1 MEKVVEYLRDTITDK
16 MALKDI
22 IDIFE
27 NVCQPMNEDDM
38 ILFETGTYNFTG
50 EELFYFSLVK
60 QVPAEDDEYCQ
71 LHIDVLYE
79 PNAENRKLNTTVW
92 DDGLEEDIFDYIR
105 NSEVYNYVQRDNYI
119 KMDIYVDET

>member
-38 ILFETGTYNFTG
+38 ILFETGIYTFTG

-60 QVPAEDDEYCQ
+60 QVPI
-71 LHIDVLYE
+71 LLY
-79 PNAENRKLNTTVW
+79 LV
-92 DDGLEEDIFDYIR
+92 FCF
-105 NSEVYNYVQRDNYI
+105 QH
-119 KMDIYVDET
+119 

>member
-71 LHIDVLYE
+71 LHIDVLYK

-105 NSEVYNYVQRDNYI
+105 NSEVYNYAQRDNYI